1 MSSNDPA
8 AKPPSTD
15 ATASPQILRFVGLAV
30 LALCVIGLIAWWQI
44 RSRVPAIPVIDLQ
57 SVSPAVRRVIET
69 AQHAVAKEP
78 RSGLAWGRLG
88 MVLRAHEYFPEA
100 IDCFRIAWTLDPADL
115 RWPYLLAIGLESTD
129 VAASIQTYRQVIA
142 RHPQVTLPQIR
153 LAELL
158 LQSGDLEA
166 AENLLTPLAE
176 RESDNPRVLYRLAQ
190 LRFRRG
196 QPDEALALVERAH
209 VLAPRQRAIAEFTAQ
224 LRFAPRTRQRASP
237 AQPAIDLAQATE
249 TTWPDQIL
257 GDVLQLRRDA
267 YWRASQGASLI
278 ESGNVAAG
286 IQELEA
292 AVAEAPDDWTLQ
304 ARLAA
309 AYLMTNR
316 LDDAEN
322 LVSDALQ
329 RWPDTFELQHQLGTV
344 RLLQHEWAQA
354 VDAFG
359 RAIQL
364 KPGSAESHS
373 DLGFCLQQ
381 TGQLE
386 AAKAEF
392 KEALRLNPSLES
404 AKKQLAKLLTPMD
417 GSQ

>member
-1 MSSNDPA
+1 MVLA
-8 AKPPSTD
+8 A
-15 ATASPQILRFVGLAV
+15 LAV
-30 LALCVIGLIAWWQI
+30 CVIGLIAWWQI
-44 RSRVPAIPVIDLQ
+44 RSRVPTIPVIDLQ

-69 AQHAVAKEP
+69 AQHVVANEP

-100 IDCFRIAWTLDPADL
+100 IDCFQIAGKLDPADL

-129 VAASIQTYRQVIA
+129 VTASIQTYRQVIA

-158 LQSGDLEA
+158 MQSGDLEA

-176 RESDNPRVLYRLAQ
+176 REPNNPRVLYRLAQ

-196 QPDEALALVERAH
+196 EPDEALALVERAH
-209 VLAPRQRAIAEFTAQ
+209 LLAPRQRAIAEFTAQ
-224 LRFAPRTRQRASP
+224 LRFAPRTRQREDP
-237 AQPAIDLAQATE
+237 AQPAIDLTQATE
-249 TTWPDQIL
+249 TTWPDEIL
-257 GDVLQLRRDA
+257 ADVLQLRRDA
-267 YWRASQGASLI
+267 YWRASQGARLI

-286 IQELEA
+286 VQELEA

-304 ARLAA
+304 ARLAN
-309 AYLMTNR
+309 AYLTTNR

-322 LVSDALQ
+322 LVNDALK
-329 RWPDTFELQHQLGTV
+329 RWPDTFGLQHQLGTI
-344 RLLQHEWAQA
+344 RLLRHEWAKA
-354 VDAFG
+354 VEAFG

-392 KEALRLNPSLES
+392 KEALRLNPNLES
-404 AKKQLAKLLTPMD
+404 AKKQLAKLVAPTD
-417 GSQ
+417 GSR